1 MWPAMFSLALRAR
14 AAGLSA
20 QWVRGWGGPGHC
32 RHHRP
37 LFVPPLAL
45 VPGDLPSPHPPRA
58 LDGSAGGCRDAA
70 AFVLA
75 AAGMLRS
82 CGLRPGASRPYPG
95 RERHPELSQG
105 QGGGCRLNLMRPCV
119 GLLLPGSRPR
129 RKGLLVSQP

>member
-45 VPGDLPSPHPPRA
+45 VPGDLPRPPDPPRA
-58 LDGSAGGCRDAA
+58 LDGSAGGGWDAA

-82 CGLRPGASRPYPG
+82 CRCDRVRAVPTRAGNVTPNLVKV
-95 RERHPELSQG
+95 REA
-105 QGGGCRLNLMRPCV
+105 V
-119 GLLLPGSRPR
+119 
-129 RKGLLVSQP
+129 VV